1 MTYKQGR
8 SFPPS
13 AHGAGLIFAF
23 MAIFIVYLSD
33 NHYWILS
40 FIYITLWIMFSRTK
54 IDTSGISEGVIVRKY
69 GLFPFLFSSKINLKN
84 FDAAVIKQINVSYR
98 TTQSTGFFVISSQK
112 NSSSFTAVQLKHKGK
127 YEFETL
133 FKGTN
138 DEIMEFIKANLTET
152 HLKFYKGIPKPQ
164 FEIKI

>member
-1 MTYKQGR
+1 MYKQGR

-23 MAIFIVYLSD
+23 MAVFIVYLSD
-33 NHYWILS
+33 DHYWILS

-54 IDTSGISEGVIVRKY
+54 IDTSGIAEGIIVRKY
-69 GLFPFLFSSKINLKN
+69 GLFPFLFKSKINLEN
-84 FDAAVIKQINVSYR
+84 YDAAVIKQMNVSYR

-112 NSSSFTAVQLKHKGK
+112 NSSSFTAVQLKLKGE

-138 DEIMEFIKANLTET
+138 EEIMDFIKASLTGT
-152 HLKFYKGIPKPQ
+152 HLKFYKGVPKSE

>member
-1 MTYKQGR
+1 M
-8 SFPPS
+8 
-13 AHGAGLIFAF
+13 
-23 MAIFIVYLSD
+23 
-33 NHYWILS
+33 
-40 FIYITLWIMFSRTK
+40 
-54 IDTSGISEGVIVRKY
+54 
-69 GLFPFLFSSKINLKN
+69 
-84 FDAAVIKQINVSYR
+84 IKQINVSYR